1 MATIYPFMTGSYARE
16 VYLYGNRSF
25 PSIKPEYV
33 QPVKQYAAAT
43 YSYDQVDNALGR
55 SWITAAEHGDTTALM
70 PPRPAPLE
78 PEPTPQPPAP
88 TEPEPPVVIPPA
100 ETVPSADP
108 APPSNSEQ
116 PVDGGEE
123 AV

>member
-1 MATIYPFMTGSYARE
+1 MATIYPFLTGSYARD

-33 QPVKQYAAAT
+33 QPVKQYAATT
-43 YSYDQVDNALGR
+43 YSYDQVDNALAR
-55 SWITAAEHGDTTALM
+55 SWITAAEHGDTTTLM
-70 PPRPAPLE
+70 PPRPAP
-78 PEPTPQPPAP
+78 PEPDPAEQPPAP
-88 TEPEPPVVIPPA
+88 TEPDLPVVIPPA
-100 ETVPSADP
+100 DP
-108 APPSNSEQ
+108 APSSDPEQ